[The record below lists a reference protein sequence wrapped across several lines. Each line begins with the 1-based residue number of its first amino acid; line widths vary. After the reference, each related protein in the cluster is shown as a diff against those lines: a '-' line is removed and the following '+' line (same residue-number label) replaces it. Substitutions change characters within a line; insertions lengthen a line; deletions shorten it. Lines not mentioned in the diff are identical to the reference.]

1 VETGSAHG
9 VRQLESLDTS
19 QSQGPSTGVLRF
31 TLSKSELNQSSQIQ
45 DSDHDIA
52 QNVSLTFCI
61 MTHVNQQFV
70 CLATPLFTVADQAL
84 TETADSHRGCA
95 TTVEKRQ
102 CPGRRHRRRRLL
114 CHTAATRCE
123 NASPLHTLKRSRR
136 QQTWS

>member
-52 QNVSLTFCI
+52 QNVSLTFC
-61 MTHVNQQFV
+61 ND
-70 CLATPLFTVADQAL
+70 P
-84 TETADSHRGCA
+84 R
-95 TTVEKRQ
+95 
-102 CPGRRHRRRRLL
+102 
-114 CHTAATRCE
+114 
-123 NASPLHTLKRSRR
+123 
-136 QQTWS
+136 